1 MNYFNS
7 TCRRSVLRRNFA
19 YFPSYKQFPHTLIHA
34 HITCIHTHSLTH
46 SRTGIYIRT
55 RAHTHAHTHTHTL
68 THMHSFTHSR
78 SLSLTPSHRQE
89 LLSAQDRISHL
100 HERLAM
106 SRLQSRGSTPSRPSP
121 PDGGD
126 FGGSHGGTAHYE
138 VYGRHSPTKAAY
150 VGRGLI
156 NAAQPP
162 HRAASFHE
170 HRNQGI

>member
-1 MNYFNS
+1 
-7 TCRRSVLRRNFA
+7 
-19 YFPSYKQFPHTLIHA
+19 
-34 HITCIHTHSLTH
+34 
-46 SRTGIYIRT
+46 
-55 RAHTHAHTHTHTL
+55 
-68 THMHSFTHSR
+68 
-78 SLSLTPSHRQE
+78 
-89 LLSAQDRISHL
+89 
-100 HERLAM
+100 M